1 MVVPENSNDLMKLA
15 ENSYTYRMEQLKSGL
30 IEEGESMGL
39 ANLQYEKDTLIK
51 QLYPLRV
58 DYSNNTLKATS
69 YGKQNIVLKGGL
81 E

>member
-1 MVVPENSNDLMKLA
+1 
-15 ENSYTYRMEQLKSGL
+15 
-30 IEEGESMGL
+30 MGL